1 MLLHMESDRTTGRND
16 RPTNAYERGRTSR
29 WVILI
34 YAIVALGAPL
44 LLYAG
49 PDSMSPAAPLIADK
63 ALDGEWTMRLHA
75 SAAKAP
81 DAATTGLRR

>member
-29 WVILI
+29 WVMLI